1 MSDFEK
7 KLTDIR
13 KALLEHESDEK
24 PKHELHIK
32 CRTPKK
38 YLVPAE
44 QELDRI
50 YVAGDLRLEYVMDGR
65 QKKDYEVVK
74 QAIEELDKFKA
85 LLSKYEIKDI
95 KALEEIIK
103 DYDDMAKALIQYTL
117 GIEVE
122 VKS

>member
-7 KLTDIR
+7 KLTDMQ
-13 KALLEHESDEK
+13 KALLQLENDEK
-24 PKHELHIK
+24 QKIKLHH

-38 YLVPAE
+38 YPVPAE

-50 YVAGDLRLEYVMDGR
+50 YAAGDLRLEYVTDGR

-85 LLSKYEIKDI
+85 LLNKYEIKDI
-95 KALEEIIK
+95 KALEELIT